1 MSTSS
6 TTDEHFIEFRDK
18 TNFRSVK
25 RADRSVSAILE
36 TSVYSVIYHYN
47 EASSGWEKQKQE
59 GPLFVVK
66 RQVGEKSPEYMLYM
80 LNRQTVKNP
89 AIPLVPGEMKMTV
102 VDAGMLQVARRG
114 EKMRIGIWFSEGPE
128 RVDKFR
134 EVILGIVGEPSKRP
148 ESIASPSAV
157 SPQLQ
162 PSSTGD
168 GLSKLFEG
176 LMRPAP
182 PQAADEVTKDSKGNS
197 ETMAVPAPRS
207 PNQMP
212 AVSQASAERYET
224 ADDLL
229 ASILGNLIPTTA
241 PPAPN
246 PSFYQQPLSVDPRQN
261 RVKES

>member
-1 MSTSS
+1 MMSTSS

-66 RQVGEKSPEYMLYM
+66 RQKSPEYMLYM

-168 GLSKLFEG
+168 GLN
-176 LMRPAP
+176 
-182 PQAADEVTKDSKGNS
+182 SKGNS

>member
-1 MSTSS
+1 MMSTSS

-66 RQVGEKSPEYMLYM
+66 REKSPEYMLYM

-168 GLSKLFEG
+168 GLN
-176 LMRPAP
+176 
-182 PQAADEVTKDSKGNS
+182 SKGNS

-207 PNQMP
+207 PNQTP